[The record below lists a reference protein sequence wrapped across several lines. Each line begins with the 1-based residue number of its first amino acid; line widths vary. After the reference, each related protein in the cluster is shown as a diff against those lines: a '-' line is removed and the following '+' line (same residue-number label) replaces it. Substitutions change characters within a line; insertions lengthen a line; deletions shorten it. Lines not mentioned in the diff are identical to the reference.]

1 MTVRKGKIM
10 KLARLNKYS
19 IAAILLMGLAAILI
33 VTALVT
39 SLGEFVTAAFAISG
53 MVCAMTGIFI
63 LTFSG
68 GEPFDTRL
76 VGLLSTQGC
85 INLCLIA
92 SDLGIP
98 GNAHFLPKRITGKTR
113 VMQFN
118 PTSGYTGSQV
128 SAKNSCSKTESEGL
142 VSYPSGDPLIQ
153 VLRERNALFIPKN
166 EENFLQLLR
175 EVIEDIFEVA
185 PRISVMR
192 VGNRYTLTFNRYR
205 LIEGCRVI
213 AQQSTNCCAR
223 NPCPVCS
230 LCGVIIAE
238 GTDQVVIL
246 EQCSVGSS
254 NQDVVMICSILPP
267 PSLSPPPSSSSDP
280 NIK

>member
-1 MTVRKGKIM
+1 M

-19 IAAILLMGLAAILI
+19 IAAILFIGLAAVLM

-39 SLGEFVTAAFAISG
+39 RRGEFVTAALVISG

-76 VGLLSTQGC
+76 VGLLPAQGC

-92 SDLGIP
+92 SDLGIL
-98 GNAHFLPKRITGKTR
+98 GNAHFLPRRITGKTR
-113 VMQFN
+113 VMQLN
-118 PTSGYTGSQV
+118 PTSGYTGGQV
-128 SAKNSCSKTESEGL
+128 SAKSSFPKTEPEGL
-142 VSYPSGDPLIQ
+142 VTSPSGDPLIQ
-153 VLRERNALFIPKN
+153 VLRERNALFIPNNEKN
-166 EENFLQLLR
+166 LIQLLR

-192 VGNRYTLTFNRYR
+192 AGNRYTLTFHRYR
-205 LIEGCRVI
+205 LIDGCRVI
-213 AQQSTNCCAR
+213 AQQSTDCCAR

-230 LCGVIIAE
+230 LCGVVIAE
-238 GTDQVVIL
+238 GTDQVIRL
-246 EQCSVGSS
+246 EQCSVSSS

-267 PSLSPPPSSSSDP
+267 SSLSPPSSSSSNP
-280 NIK
+280 NIE